1 MSRTATATATVAE
14 LLTNTRIDW
23 RQIVALGGDVDAIRA
38 EAIAHGDTVLARR
51 AARHL
56 AARA

>member
-1 MSRTATATATVAE
+1 MIRTAATVAD

-23 RQIVALGGDVDAIRA
+23 RQIVALGGDIEAIRA
-38 EAIAHGDTVLARR
+38 EAVAHGDTVLARR

-56 AARA
+56 ARA

>member
-1 MSRTATATATVAE
+1 MSRTANATVAE

-38 EAIAHGDTVLARR
+38 EAIAHGDTALARR

-56 AARA
+56 ARA

>member
-1 MSRTATATATVAE
+1 MNANASTVAD
-14 LLTNTRIDW
+14 LLTSSRINW

-38 EAIAHGDTVLARR
+38 EAVAHGDTVLARR

>member
-1 MSRTATATATVAE
+1 MNANAD
-14 LLTNTRIDW
+14 LINDMLTDTRINW

-38 EAIAHGDTVLARR
+38 EAVAHGDTVLARR

-56 AARA
+56 ARA

>member
-1 MSRTATATATVAE
+1 MNANAD
-14 LLTNTRIDW
+14 LINDMLTNTRINW
-23 RQIVALGGDVDAIRA
+23 RRVAELGGDIEAIRYSA
-38 EAIAHGDTVLARR
+38 ALNGDTVLARR

>member
-1 MSRTATATATVAE
+1 MNRTATVADM
-14 LLTNTRIDW
+14 LTNTRINW
-23 RQIVALGGDVDAIRA
+23 RQIVALGGDIDAIRA
-38 EAIAHGDTVLARR
+38 EAIAHGDAVLARR

>member
-1 MSRTATATATVAE
+1 MNANTDLIND
-14 LLTNTRIDW
+14 LLTNTRINW
-23 RQIVALGGDVDAIRA
+23 RRVAELGGDIEAIRA
-38 EAIAHGDTVLARR
+38 EAVAHGDTVLARR

>member
-1 MSRTATATATVAE
+1 MNRTATISD
-14 LLTNTRIDW
+14 LLTNTRINW
-23 RQIVALGGDVDAIRA
+23 RRIAELGGDIEAIRYSA
-38 EAIAHGDTVLARR
+38 ALNGDTVLARR

>member
-1 MSRTATATATVAE
+1 MNANASTIAD
-14 LLTNTRIDW
+14 LLTDTRINW

-38 EAIAHGDTVLARR
+38 EAVAHGDTVLARR

-56 AARA
+56 ARA

>member
-1 MSRTATATATVAE
+1 MSRTATVSD

-23 RQIVALGGDVDAIRA
+23 RRVSALGGDVDAIRA